1 MKKSEIPL
9 VGTKGIFKVWVR
21 GSSETDCEERGEH
34 LGVRVIFVACWEVE
48 DDWFRCLSES
58 VWTSKECLRDWERV
72 FELREK
78 RVFEWGIWN
87 CSVYCAYFES
97 YKLDF
102 YVAKFR
108 PPGKFVHVSVLTN
121 RAKRVLK
128 ARVLIG
134 SRVLETRDAS
144 FPLSFKTGQL
154 TKLLA
159 L

>member
-1 MKKSEIPL
+1 MGE
-9 VGTKGIFKVWVR
+9 GIVWSWLWGKRRVFEGEGDFCCTSRGWGWLISVFKW
-21 GSSETDCEERGEH
+21 
-34 LGVRVIFVACWEVE
+34 
-48 DDWFRCLSES
+48 
-58 VWTSKECLRDWERV
+58 ECLRNWEKV

-102 YVAKFR
+102 YVAKFC
-108 PPGKFVHVSVLTN
+108 PPGKFFHVSVLTN

-144 FPLSFKTGQL
+144 FPLSFKIGQL

>member
-1 MKKSEIPL
+1 M
-9 VGTKGIFKVWVR
+9 FKNVR
-21 GSSETDCEERGEH
+21 
-34 LGVRVIFVACWEVE
+34 LI
-48 DDWFRCLSES
+48 
-58 VWTSKECLRDWERV
+58 
-72 FELREK
+72 
-78 RVFEWGIWN
+78 
-87 CSVYCAYFES
+87 YCVDFES

-102 YVAKFR
+102 YVAEFR

-144 FPLSFKTGQL
+144 FPLSFKIGQL

>member
-1 MKKSEIPL
+1 MSVSRDKRDFQGMGE
-9 VGTKGIFKVWVR
+9 GIVWSRLWGKRRVFEGEGDFCCMSR
-21 GSSETDCEERGEH
+21 GWGW
-34 LGVRVIFVACWEVE
+34 LI
-48 DDWFRCLSES
+48 S
-58 VWTSKECLRDWERV
+58 VFEWECLNFERVFDWERV

-108 PPGKFVHVSVLTN
+108 PPGKFVHISVLTN
-121 RAKRVLK
+121 RAKWVLK

-134 SRVLETRDAS
+134 SRVLETQDAS

-154 TKLLA
+154 MKLLA

>member
-1 MKKSEIPL
+1 M
-9 VGTKGIFKVWVR
+9 
-21 GSSETDCEERGEH
+21 
-34 LGVRVIFVACWEVE
+34 
-48 DDWFRCLSES
+48 
-58 VWTSKECLRDWERV
+58 
-72 FELREK
+72 
-78 RVFEWGIWN
+78 
-87 CSVYCAYFES
+87 
-97 YKLDF
+97 
-102 YVAKFR
+102 AKFH

>member
-1 MKKSEIPL
+1 M
-9 VGTKGIFKVWVR
+9 
-21 GSSETDCEERGEH
+21 
-34 LGVRVIFVACWEVE
+34 
-48 DDWFRCLSES
+48 
-58 VWTSKECLRDWERV
+58 
-72 FELREK
+72 
-78 RVFEWGIWN
+78 
-87 CSVYCAYFES
+87 
-97 YKLDF
+97 
-102 YVAKFR
+102 AKFR
-108 PPGKFVHVSVLTN
+108 PPGKFFHVSVLTN